1 MVSTVINESSLT
13 ALQVSIV
20 NLFLNFWVFLVG
32 LGNLSEFLGFFMEVS
47 QEFKAFVYVVAIEL
61 FVRSCPDIS

>member
-13 ALQVSIV
+13 ALQVSVV
-20 NLFLNFWVFLVG
+20 NLFLHFRVFLVG

-47 QEFKAFVYVVAIEL
+47 
-61 FVRSCPDIS
+61 